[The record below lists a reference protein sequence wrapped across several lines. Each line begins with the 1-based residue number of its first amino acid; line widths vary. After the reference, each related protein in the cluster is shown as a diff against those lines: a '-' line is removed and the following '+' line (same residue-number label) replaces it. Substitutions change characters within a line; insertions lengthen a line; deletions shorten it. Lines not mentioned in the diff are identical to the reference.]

1 MSAGASHFKMSP
13 LFWTSLE
20 IFHDDRWHSTM
31 QSATTSYF
39 FFFFSVSPHFQFHLQ
54 FLLLSSCLA
63 ITLCP
68 SLPLYF
74 LMEMFYIWSASSTF
88 MDVCPSSSLKRI
100 RQQLVWDWGQ
110 MSVWETVTLW
120 LGQLVNHGHHSNL
133 KKAQCKPLCISAALT
148 MTCDFIPWCNIMVT
162 MKLFALK
169 YHQTIAL

>member
-1 MSAGASHFKMSP
+1 MEEG
-13 LFWTSLE
+13 
-20 IFHDDRWHSTM
+20 
-31 QSATTSYF
+31 QSRFISSRKCLLGQVISKCHHYSGPAWRSSMMIGDIQQCNLRPHPAISFSF
-39 FFFFSVSPHFQFHLQ
+39 FLCHPHFQFHLQ

-74 LMEMFYIWSASSTF
+74 LMEMFYIWSTSSTF

-110 MSVWETVTLW
+110 MGVWETVTLW

-133 KKAQCKPLCISAALT
+133 KRAQCKPLCIS
-148 MTCDFIPWCNIMVT
+148 CS
-162 MKLFALK
+162 K
-169 YHQTIAL
+169 